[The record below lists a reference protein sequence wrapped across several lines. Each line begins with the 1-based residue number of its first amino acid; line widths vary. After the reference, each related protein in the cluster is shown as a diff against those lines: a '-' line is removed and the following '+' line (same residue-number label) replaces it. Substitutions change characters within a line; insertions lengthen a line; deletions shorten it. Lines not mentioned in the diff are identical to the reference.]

1 MIPFTIS
8 FSVLWSMKKTIFG
21 QVKKPELSNILPFL
35 CIFPPQFH
43 ESSLLPSHT
52 HSFNMGVSDELAA
65 LRAKG
70 TVKKNAA
77 DISSK
82 SPRNLTL
89 STPEAEEAALRAK
102 KERDKAK
109 KVSAYGVGRYMWLGT
124 YDELIVVLVFMVN
137 RLWVE

>member
-1 MIPFTIS
+1 MVNEEDNFWTSEETRTFKHFTIPMYLS
-8 FSVLWSMKKTIFG
+8 ATIPR
-21 QVKKPELSNILPFL
+21 KFL
-35 CIFPPQFH
+35 VAV
-43 ESSLLPSHT
+43 T
-52 HSFNMGVSDELAA
+52 HCFNMGVSDELAA